1 MATRIYI
8 TGSRII
14 VSKVGGDSLSIPQ
27 YRCKRTYIGK
37 RSSQSV
43 GTAVYTQVSIS
54 DIILGTSITDEITE
68 IQGQTGGSIGDYA
81 AVEAYLSGFIFK
93 ADTTLLDDELSTKA
107 NQEIIISQQQD
118 IKAEIIEDR
127 IEQKESLEG
136 ILIQT
141 KKTNLYH
148 RIITGDHIKNDEVE
162 NENS

>member
-1 MATRIYI
+1 MATRVYI

-43 GTAVYTQVSIS
+43 GTAVYTKVSIS

-107 NQEIIISQQQD
+107 NQETIISQNEEIKEDLTTLNLTQEDTQD
-118 IKAEIIEDR
+118 LIK
-127 IEQKESLEG
+127 KEL
-136 ILIQT
+136 
-141 KKTNLYH
+141 K
-148 RIITGDHIKNDEVE
+148 E
-162 NENS
+162 NNKYLRKIYE